1 LIGSTKTFNTTTM
14 DIDSFYQDGDMSF
27 GMDGRIN
34 FADEFAYARGASG
47 PSRADQVASS
57 YPITDD
63 CVQLEN
69 TIANIETEIANNS
82 SKIAN
87 PKTKKGEKRVLND
100 YNNLLTSHKAK
111 IQSKYNT
118 MNCKVLKSQA
128 QDQSFLSQL
137 SQTVGASAQAVAGGS
152 AGAGASGKD
161 KTMNYVLYALGGLV
175 VVGLAVVVIK
185 KMKG

>member
-1 LIGSTKTFNTTTM
+1 M

-34 FADEFAYARGASG
+34 FADEFAYARGSEG
-47 PSRADQVASS
+47 PSRADQVSQW
-57 YPITDD
+57 YPISDD
-63 CVQLEN
+63 CVALEN
-69 TIANIETEIANNS
+69 TIASLEAEIANNA

-100 YNNLLTSHKAK
+100 YQNILSSHKK
-111 IQSKYNT
+111 KLDDKFRT
-118 MNCKVLKSQA
+118 MNCKVLKQQA

-137 SQTVGASAQAVAGGS
+137 SQSVGASAQATSGG
-152 AGAGASGKD
+152 ATGAGSGS
-161 KTMNYVLYALGGLV
+161 KTMNYVLYALGGLAL
-175 VVGLAVVVIK
+175 VGVAVVVIK

>member
-1 LIGSTKTFNTTTM
+1 M

-34 FADEFAYARGASG
+34 FADEFAYARGSEG
-47 PSRADQVASS
+47 PSRADQVAQW
-57 YPITDD
+57 YPISDD
-63 CVQLEN
+63 CVALGS
-69 TIANIETEIANNS
+69 TIASIESEIANNA

-100 YNNLLTSHKAK
+100 YNNILTSQKK
-111 IQSKYNT
+111 KLDDKFRT
-118 MNCKVLKSQA
+118 LNCKVLKQQA
-128 QDQSFLSQL
+128 EDQSFLSQL
-137 SQTVGASAQAVAGGS
+137 SKSVGASAQGAAGGATGGA
-152 AGAGASGKD
+152 AGSGSGS

-175 VVGLAVVVIK
+175 LIGVAVVVVK

>member
-1 LIGSTKTFNTTTM
+1 
-14 DIDSFYQDGDMSF
+14 
-27 GMDGRIN
+27 MDGRIN

-87 PKTKKGEKRVLND
+87 PKTKKRGEACIERLQQFVD
-100 YNNLLTSHKAK
+100 
-111 IQSKYNT
+111 I
-118 MNCKVLKSQA
+118 A
-128 QDQSFLSQL
+128 Q
-137 SQTVGASAQAVAGGS
+137 G
-152 AGAGASGKD
+152 
-161 KTMNYVLYALGGLV
+161 
-175 VVGLAVVVIK
+175 
-185 KMKG
+185 